1 MKVSELIRKL
11 EDFKDE
17 YGDLPVKI
25 YADHGQIHMT
35 AGQVSATYTEDVDE
49 YMSEAVHPDDAE
61 DGEYTLVCEV
71 S

>member
-1 MKVSELIRKL
+1 MKVSELIMEL

-25 YADHGQIHMT
+25 YADHGQVHMT
-35 AGQVSATYTEDVDE
+35 AGQVSLSYTEDVDE
-49 YMSEAVHPDDAE
+49 YMSESVNPDDVE
-61 DGEYTLVCEV
+61 DGNTKVCEV